1 MRLPTKYY
9 PIIGIL
15 VLLLQG
21 CMSPQRDLARFMVPG
36 PDEEPV
42 YKEKAEEFI
51 RYAQAGD
58 VQQMLAMTSPQSH
71 ATDSGFTVSK
81 IYAEQVVPQ
90 FEGTVVTWEPHG
102 RGDIDEQNNAGLM
115 FTGTAHGKK
124 TFSFDIVVM
133 KENGKLVVIN
143 IRKHHWYQR

>member
-51 RYAQAGD
+51 RYVQAGD
-58 VQQMLAMTSPQSH
+58 VQQMLRNDQPVHRVMPQI
-71 ATDSGFTVSK
+71 AVS
-81 IYAEQVVPQ
+81 
-90 FEGTVVTWEPHG
+90 
-102 RGDIDEQNNAGLM
+102 L
-115 FTGTAHGKK
+115 
-124 TFSFDIVVM
+124 
-133 KENGKLVVIN
+133 
-143 IRKHHWYQR
+143 